1 MSTAARKGIS
11 AVAAQAAT
19 ERVVLVSHGRA
30 VAVVED
36 AERLHAGVRLMRD
49 AALAVLDAA
58 ADKVSDSS
66 RKFDLDTVC
75 TRLGLDADAVRA
87 RAEQRAQEA
96 SAR

>member
-1 MSTAARKGIS
+1 
-11 AVAAQAAT
+11 
-19 ERVVLVSHGRA
+19 
-30 VAVVED
+30 
-36 AERLHAGVRLMRD
+36 MRD

-75 TRLGLDADAVRA
+75 TRLGLDADVVRA